1 MIMNEQI
8 YLSVIVPVYNSQA
21 FIRDSIHK
29 IDDCLTEKGI
39 CYEIIAVNDGSKDNS
54 YALLKEMEG
63 QLINLVAL
71 DKGKNGGKGS
81 AIRFGMEHVRG
92 QYVIFIDADLA
103 YPANQILVILKAL
116 ESGADVAIACRVL
129 KESRY
134 EISPSFFRYL
144 YARHIMGRF
153 FNLIVRWLVLPG
165 ILDTQAGLKGFKKA
179 ISGEICKKQTLN
191 RFSFDVELLFIARL
205 KGFVIQQV
213 PIFFKYDHEATT
225 VRFFGDTLR
234 MLRDICLVKLNGM
247 IGKYR

>member
-1 MIMNEQI
+1 MNEQI

-29 IDDCLTEKGI
+29 IDECLASKGI
-39 CYEIIAVNDGSKDNS
+39 FYEIIAVNDGSKDNS

-63 QLINLVAL
+63 QLKTLVAL

-81 AIRFGMEHVRG
+81 AIRFGMKHLRG

-103 YPANQILVILKAL
+103 YPADQILVILKAL
-116 ESGADVAIACRVL
+116 ESGVDVAIACRVL

-134 EISPSFFRYL
+134 EISPVFFRYL
-144 YARHIMGRF
+144 YTRHLMGRF

-165 ILDTQAGLKGFKKA
+165 ILDTQAGLKGYKTTVFN
-179 ISGEICKKQTLN
+179 EIFNRQTLN
-191 RFSFDVELLFIARL
+191 GFSFDVESLFIVKL
-205 KGFVIQQV
+205 KNFTIQQV
-213 PIFFKYDHEATT
+213 PIFFKYDHEETT

-234 MLRDICLVKLNGM
+234 MLRDICLVKWNGLM
-247 IGKYR
+247 GKYK